1 VFHTDIAKWIGT
13 LHMLRWL
20 YTYSSIFQTLLQ
32 VCLSRCCICS
42 THMLQVF
49 YLHVACVQWFSSVFR
64 CFCKCF
70 RRMFHLFSFYTLQ
83 VLHLDISKVDRV
95 LHMRC
100 MWETG
105 GGVSFPSGRRGPPQ
119 GRAKR
124 RHRRVARAPRGHA
137 KWGVKTDCNHG
148 HPDVGVWLS
157 VWTLAVPLLEGT
169 LILDQ
174 GCCLINHFF
183 LFYFEPL
190 HTSPGVHAKCQP
202 HRFSLPRQPRPLDC
216 KQE

>member
-1 VFHTDIAKWIGT
+1 MLHMFHTYVASVLSTCCVCAMVFKC
-13 LHMLRWL
+13 
-20 YTYSSIFQTLLQ
+20 FQ
-32 VCLSRCCICS
+32 VF
-42 THMLQVF
+42 LQVF
-49 YLHVACVQWFSSVFR
+49 QTHVSSVFFLYVASIASR
-64 CFCKCF
+64 YFKSRSCVAHAMHVGN
-70 RRMFHLFSFYTLQ
+70 RR
-83 VLHLDISKVDRV
+83 
-95 LHMRC
+95 
-100 MWETG
+100 G
-105 GGVSFPSGRRGPPQ
+105 RGPPQ